1 MTRLEWQEF
10 YGFTDEEVERIEL
23 FWKCTGGKITE
34 IYDKPLDYEY
44 IKYNRKNNTLHH
56 HLHHI

>member
-44 IKYNRKNNTLHH
+44 IKYNRKNNT
-56 HLHHI
+56 